1 MWEHTRTMSTDYR
14 KLFERY
20 HKCCL
25 LPGTDIHHIDGNHK
39 NNSIDNL
46 QAVSLLEHYNIHKQQ
61 NDYYACFMISQ
72 RMKIK
77 PDDWR
82 QMAIENGRKSALKN
96 RDNGIGLLAWVK
108 NNPELVQQIRSDSG
122 KKGGKIAAEQKLGI
136 HALTAEEKRLIA
148 SLGGKKAADLGLG
161 FKAGHA
167 SRAGTMG
174 GKKGGQWAKENKSG
188 IFALTPE
195 QIKSKNQKAALT
207 KLIKNGKAS
216 AWPRKEI

>member
-1 MWEHTRTMSTDYR
+1 MSTDYR
-14 KLFERY
+14 RLFERY

-25 LPGTDIHHIDGNHK
+25 LPGTDIHHINGNHK
-39 NNSIDNL
+39 NNNIDNL

-77 PDDWR
+77 PDDWK
-82 QMAIENGRKSALKN
+82 QMAIKNGRKSAIKN

-108 NNPELVQQIRSDSG
+108 NNPELAQQIRSENG
-122 KKGGKIAAEQKLGI
+122 KKSGKIAAEQKLGI

-167 SRAGTMG
+167 SKAGKLG
-174 GKKGGQWAKENKSG
+174 GKKGGAYAKKYRTG

-195 QIKSKNQKAALT
+195 QNRQRIMNMQSTWAIKL
-207 KLIKNGKAS
+207 GKAS
-216 AWPRKEI
+216 AWPKKEIS